1 MNTPSGSFDVSQA
14 RGALAKSVRDHWVA
28 FLVEGIVLVILGMFA
43 IFVPLVASLAATVFF
58 GSILLVAGI
67 VGLITTLSA
76 RHAPGFSWS
85 VMSAVLGIVT
95 GALLLASPVTGTISL
110 TVVLIAF
117 LFIEGVVSVMFAIQ
131 HRRQESGSW
140 GWMLASGALD
150 VVLAAILFAG
160 LPGTALW
167 ALGLLIGINMLFGGW
182 SLIAMSLSARPGA
195 ATAA

>member
-1 MNTPSGSFDVSQA
+1 MNATDSVNAGQA
-14 RGALAKSVRDHWVA
+14 RAALAKSVRDHWVL
-28 FLVEGIVLVILGMFA
+28 FLVEGLVLVFLGMFA

-58 GSILLVAGI
+58 GSILLIAGI
-67 VGLITTLSA
+67 VGLIMTFAA

-85 VMSAVLGIVT
+85 VISAVLGIVT
-95 GALLLASPVTGTISL
+95 GALLLASPVNGAISL

-117 LFIEGVVSVMFAIQ
+117 LFIEGAVSVMFAVQ
-131 HRRQESGSW
+131 HRSSESGSW

-150 VVLAAILFAG
+150 IVLAAILFAG

-182 SLIAMSLSARPGA
+182 SLIAMALSARPSA
-195 ATAA
+195 APAA